1 LRILGEALTNVRRH
15 SGASQVRVGVGITEE
30 KLWAEV
36 EDDGRGFDATQHD
49 EDFDQA
55 LWV

>member
-1 LRILGEALTNVRRH
+1 
-15 SGASQVRVGVGITEE
+15 VGITEE

-36 EDDGRGFDATQHD
+36 EDNGTGFDATQQE